1 MDSPTARNSVS
12 EESPPAQQTPLDPSP
27 SKEMAPPKSKKPQN
41 HPDGE
46 QCEVCGLVLARRG
59 DMPRH
64 MRTHLEDKSHMLHRC
79 TWEGCDYS
87 SLQRGNVDT
96 HYRTHTKEQTHICP
110 DCEFKSVDGG
120 SLTRHRRRK
129 HGYVPKPRK
138 SRYNAPQPLASTSAA
153 PEPSTSAAASRASR
167 RHQPYSRS
175 PSESCESSNRSSP
188 TLERES
194 STTPA
199 PADVTTT
206 TAFPVIIPNELND
219 MTLVLSECKAIA
231 AGVDAFEPYPLDFM
245 NPLPPRD
252 FQECG
257 RIGRGPKAM
266 HAAVDATYQMQDSMP
281 LLIPEKG
288 STPLF
293 SYLGLSFEHLIECP
307 NTSAMQAWDLNDEH
321 LVGCLNLNL
330 RKYSN
335 TQDWDLDTT
344 AEDAQVDVHMGE
356 QCAISLPP
364 VVEDMDMNR
373 MAPDQ
378 SYPIQW
384 DTTSYNVPSYPED
397 SMFDYNAMY
406 DGIEPPPP
414 LSFDY
419 FPSEPHSPAPSAISL
434 GWEVDIGSITATSS
448 PYFSAIP
455 LDPLDPFSQ
464 FYTGSPMSE
473 GPIQAMPSPQP
484 IPPSPLY
491 PSTPYEWEQL

>member
-1 MDSPTARNSVS
+1 MDSPTARDSVS
-12 EESPPAQQTPLDPSP
+12 VEPPPDQQIPLDSSP

-138 SRYNAPQPLASTSAA
+138 SRYNAPQPLTSTSAT
-153 PEPSTSAAASRASR
+153 PEPSTSTAASRASR
-167 RHQPYSRS
+167 RHQPYSRP

-188 TLERES
+188 TPERES

-206 TAFPVIIPNELND
+206 TAFPVIIPDEPNN
-219 MTLVLSECKAIA
+219 MTLVLSDCKALATGI
-231 AGVDAFEPYPLDFM
+231 DACEDYPLDFM
-245 NPLPPRD
+245 NFWQPRD
-252 FQECG
+252 SQDYE

-266 HAAVDATYQMQDSMP
+266 HAAADATYQMQDSMP
-281 LLIPEKG
+281 LLITEKG
-288 STPLF
+288 SVPPF
-293 SYLGLSFEHLIECP
+293 SYLGWTLEDLIESP
-307 NTSAMQAWDLNDEH
+307 NASAMQAWDLNDEH
-321 LVGCLNLNL
+321 LVGCLNLNPP
-330 RKYSN
+330 KFSAK
-335 TQDWDLDTT
+335 QDWDLDAT

-356 QCAISLPP
+356 QCVVSLPP
-364 VVEDMDMNR
+364 VVEEMDMNR
-373 MAPDQ
+373 MAPDSDQ
-378 SYPIQW
+378 SHAIQW

-397 SMFDYNAMY
+397 SMFDYDAMY
-406 DGIEPPPP
+406 DGIEPPPLPYDWLP
-414 LSFDY
+414 L
-419 FPSEPHSPAPSAISL
+419 EPYSAAPSATSL
-434 GWEVDIGSITATSS
+434 GWNVDFGLTSAASS
-448 PYFSAIP
+448 PYSSTIP
-455 LDPLDPFSQ
+455 LDPFLQLSTD
-464 FYTGSPMSE
+464 SPMSE
-473 GPIQAMPSPQP
+473 DPSQYIPSPQS
-484 IPPSPLY
+484 IPPLPLY
-491 PSTPYEWEQL
+491 PSTPFEWEQL